1 MNLDELH
8 RRLHQYSLKEEF
20 ATALSCWLGVLLSL
34 VGLVLLVVIT
44 VQQGEVWRIVS
55 CSIYGAILLLFYSIS
70 TLYHSIQRPRLK
82 YLLRI
87 LDHIGIYLL
96 IAGTYTPFAL
106 VPLRGAWG
114 WSLFGVV
121 WGLAAAGT
129 LLKIFMTHR
138 LQVLGPVLYVA
149 MGWIVVLV
157 LKPLLAVLPLAG
169 FWWLL
174 AGGLIYTLGVVFYAI
189 DKIPYNHTIW
199 HLFVLAG
206 SFCHYWAIY
215 FYVVPL

>member
-1 MNLDELH
+1 MHKDEL
-8 RRLHQYSLKEEF
+8 RQRLYPYSRGEEL
-20 ATALSCWLGVLLSL
+20 ANSLSCGLGALLSL
-34 VGLVLLVVIT
+34 AGLVLLVVAT
-44 VQQGEVWRIVS
+44 AQQGDPWRILS
-55 CSIYGAILLLFYSIS
+55 CSIYGATLLLFYSIS

-106 VPLRGAWG
+106 VLLRGAWG

-121 WGLAAAGT
+121 WGLAAAGS
-129 LLKIFMTHR
+129 LLKVFLTHR
-138 LQVLGPVLYVA
+138 LLVLGPVIYLA
-149 MGWIVVLV
+149 MGWLVVVV

-169 FWWLL
+169 FWWLV
-174 AGGLIYTLGVVFYAI
+174 AGGLIYTLGVFFYAI
-189 DKIPYNHTIW
+189 DKIPYNHSIW

-206 SFCHYWAIY
+206 SGCHFWAVY
-215 FYVVPL
+215 RYVVPV